1 MITAVILCRAAA
13 AADIEEQ
20 ERRSSIGSKPRGAE
34 RADGIEKTNITEP
47 SVGFEIPPG
56 DIGAEEVR
64 HIETFCSHS
73 YTLSLALSLSHSHT
87 QIDKDEAF
95 ARALQME
102 INQQIFKES
111 EEMVKR
117 MAMESSPAPPSQE
130 DEAFLWR
137 AQLEAVVRE
146 ATHFVVPL
154 YLFLS

>member
-64 HIETFCSHS
+64 HIETFVHS
-73 YTLSLALSLSHSHT
+73 YTLSLSLSLTHTHIHRLIKMKLLLEHFRWRSTNKYLRRVRRWSKGWQWKAVQRLHLKKMKLFYGEHS
-87 QIDKDEAF
+87 
-95 ARALQME
+95 
-102 INQQIFKES
+102 
-111 EEMVKR
+111 
-117 MAMESSPAPPSQE
+117 
-130 DEAFLWR
+130 
-137 AQLEAVVRE
+137 
-146 ATHFVVPL
+146 
-154 YLFLS
+154 

>member
-64 HIETFCSHS
+64 HIETFVHS
-73 YTLSLALSLSHSHT
+73 YTLSLSLSHTHTHT

-154 YLFLS
+154 FLFLS

>member
-34 RADGIEKTNITEP
+34 RADGIEKINITEP

-64 HIETFCSHS
+64 HIETFVHIVTHS
-73 YTLSLALSLSHSHT
+73 LSLSHSHT

-154 YLFLS
+154 FLFLS